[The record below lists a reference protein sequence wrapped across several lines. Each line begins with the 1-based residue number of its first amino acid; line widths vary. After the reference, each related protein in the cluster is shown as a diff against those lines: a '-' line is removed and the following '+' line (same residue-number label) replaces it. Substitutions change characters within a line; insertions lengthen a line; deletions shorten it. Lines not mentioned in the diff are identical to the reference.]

1 MPQTGERT
9 MIQPVPYIGEP
20 ATLPL
25 QLIRTEAQ
33 IRTRNGFDQESLSEL
48 AASIREVGII
58 EPIIVRPDMAREGE
72 YIVVA
77 GERRLLAASLANLA
91 EVPVI
96 VRSVD
101 EAQASVLQAVEN
113 LQREDLS
120 LPDVAD
126 GVAALLAHYKT
137 PKAVA
142 KALGKSAPWVS
153 KHLAIKRMAPAVRD
167 VLTAELSEDVE
178 LLLGLDQIVKLRT
191 PEAFRTFQTLAAGLE
206 AGTTTR
212 ATVRLALA
220 RLKTPAAPDA
230 DTEADEAGDGGSSGG
245 IAGAKALQP
254 IAWTVTLDQ
263 SRIEKLEALG
273 GRDWL
278 IAQLDK
284 VKV

>member
-1 MPQTGERT
+1 

-20 ATLPL
+20 ATLPIPL
-25 QLIRTEAQ
+25 LRTETQ
-33 IRTRNGFDQESLSEL
+33 IRTRNGFDEESLNEL
-48 AASIREVGII
+48 AASIKEVGII
-58 EPIIVRPDMAREGE
+58 EPLIVRRDPANEGQ
-72 YIVVA
+72 YIVIA
-77 GERRLLAASLANLA
+77 GERRLLAACIANLA

-96 VRSVD
+96 VRETD
-101 EAQASVLQAVEN
+101 ATQAAVLQAVEN

-120 LPDVAD
+120 LSDVAD
-126 GVAALLAHYKT
+126 GVAALLTHYKT

-142 KALGKSAPWVS
+142 KALGKSGPWVS
-153 KHLAIKRMAPAVRD
+153 KHLAIKRLAPSVRAILAND
-167 VLTAELSEDVE
+167 LTEDVE
-178 LLLGLDQIVKLRT
+178 LLLGLDQIAKMKAT
-191 PEAFRTFQTLAAGLE
+191 PETLSTFQSLANGLE

-220 RLKTPAAPDA
+220 RLKTPAAPDLS
-230 DTEADEAGDGGSSGG
+230 DDDDEGGEGAEGGSTRSTT
-245 IAGAKALQP
+245 LQP

-263 SRIEKLEALG
+263 ARLEKLEALG